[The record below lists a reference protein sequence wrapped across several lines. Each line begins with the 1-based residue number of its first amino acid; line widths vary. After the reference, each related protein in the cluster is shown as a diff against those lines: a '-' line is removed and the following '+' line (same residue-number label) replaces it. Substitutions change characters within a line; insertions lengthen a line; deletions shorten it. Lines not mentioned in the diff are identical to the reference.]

1 VPLELQDINPNRRK
15 KNLTRL
21 QSIAWNGGE
30 EVMTVLLE
38 WFDFDS
44 NSEHKN
50 GQKPVFLSASSGH
63 DRVMIV

>member
-1 VPLELQDINPNRRK
+1 
-15 KNLTRL
+15 
-21 QSIAWNGGE
+21 
-30 EVMTVLLE
+30 MTVLLE
-38 WFDFDS
+38 RFDFGS